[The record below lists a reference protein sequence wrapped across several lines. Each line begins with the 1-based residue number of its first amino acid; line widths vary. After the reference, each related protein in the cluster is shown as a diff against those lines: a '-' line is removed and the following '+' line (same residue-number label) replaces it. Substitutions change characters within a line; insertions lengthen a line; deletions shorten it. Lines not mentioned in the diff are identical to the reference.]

1 MSKTTASGSH
11 WATWSGLARSGL
23 AMLATGL
30 LLGATSTGFA
40 DEPHR
45 GPERAYA
52 RGPVHGEVLDNRYN
66 HGHYYP
72 APGAVIRTLPGGY
85 RPYFFHG
92 SHYYFYGGVWYA
104 PGPGGFLVV
113 GPPVGLFVAAL
124 PAFYTTVWL
133 GGVPYYYANQT
144 YYQWAADQNGYVVV
158 DPPAGADQPGA
169 PPPGA
174 AAAAAADNVYIYPR
188 NGQTQEQQ
196 AADRFE
202 CHDWAK
208 NQTGFDPTQAGGG
221 VAAGDNGSRREQYQR
236 AMGACLEARGY
247 SVK

>member
-1 MSKTTASGSH
+1 MRSMKSAKPS
-11 WATWSGLARSGL
+11 AVWSTL
-23 AMLATGL
+23 AMLVVGL
-30 LLGATSTGFA
+30 ALGAASTSFA

-52 RGPVHGEVLDNRYN
+52 HGPVRGEVLDNRYN

-72 APGAVIRTLPGGY
+72 APGVVYRTLPGGY
-85 RPYFFHG
+85 RPYYYG
-92 SHYYFYGGVWYA
+92 GNHYYFSGGVWYA
-104 PGPGGFLVV
+104 PGPAGFVVV
-113 GPPVGLFVAAL
+113 GPPRGLFVATL
-124 PAFYTTVWL
+124 PAFYTTVWI
-133 GGVPYYYANQT
+133 GGAPYYYANDT
-144 YYQWAADQNGYVVV
+144 YYQWVADQNGYVVV
-158 DPPAGADQPGA
+158 NPPAGADQPGA
-169 PPPGA
+169 PPAGA
-174 AAAAAADNVYIYPR
+174 AASAPADNVYIYPK

-208 NQTGFDPTQAGGG
+208 HQTGFDPTQAAGG
-221 VAAGDNGSRREQYQR
+221 VAPEENGSKREQYQR